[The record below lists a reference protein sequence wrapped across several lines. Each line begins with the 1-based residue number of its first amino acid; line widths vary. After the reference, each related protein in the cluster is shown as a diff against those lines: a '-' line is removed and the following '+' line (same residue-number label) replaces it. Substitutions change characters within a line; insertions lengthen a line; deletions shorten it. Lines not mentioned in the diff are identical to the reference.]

1 MVTPIRMSSELS
13 AASARYDIILR
24 SIPRQVPTAVFQSL
38 VVALVLSRLD
48 YCNNVLVGLPA
59 NLIRRLHS
67 VQNTAARLIFGIRWS
82 EHITQHNI
90 ADVMSVSVNRL
101 LCPHRRYKNKWEN
114 STSLHWLRVPKRIL
128 FKVAV
133 LTYWAVNGS
142 APVHLSSYFT
152 RPSHWVMCHLD

>member
-59 NLIRRLHS
+59 NLIRRLQYSRQHIRPL
-67 VQNTAARLIFGIRWS
+67 TIFQQRHKS
-82 EHITQHNI
+82 
-90 ADVMSVSVNRL
+90 L
-101 LCPHRRYKNKWEN
+101 FFRR
-114 STSLHWLRVPKRIL
+114 
-128 FKVAV
+128 
-133 LTYWAVNGS
+133 
-142 APVHLSSYFT
+142 SY
-152 RPSHWVMCHLD
+152 PD